1 MKLPRAATSPG
12 AAILSLAL
20 MFAAGCAQHD
30 EDTLPGTVER
40 DRVEL
45 AAEADEF
52 IVTLPFAEGARIKAG
67 DVIVVQDRAL
77 SAAELDAARAQLAQ
91 AESRVAE
98 LRNGPRVTS
107 IRAAA
112 ARRDR
117 ARAERDDAVRERDRL
132 LDLVKQN
139 LVSRSEA
146 DRQMAAAN
154 AAEASLHEA
163 ESDLRELQEGTREE
177 QLAQAQQAADNLRAT
192 LRGLETS
199 SARLEVRAPIA
210 GTLDAL
216 PFHVGEK
223 PARGATV
230 AVLLADEA
238 PYARIHVP
246 APLRAQVK
254 PGTEATLR
262 VDGIDRT
269 YQGQVRFIASEAEF
283 TPYYSLTAADRSRLS
298 FLAEVVFDDAE
309 ARSLPS
315 GVPVDV
321 TLALPLDEGAR

>member
-1 MKLPRAATSPG
+1 MIRRGVFVVSVAT
-12 AAILSLAL
+12 ILY
-20 MFAAGCAQHD
+20 GCAQHD

-45 AAEADEF
+45 AAQADEF
-52 IVTLPFAEGARIKAG
+52 IVSLPFAEGAEVKAG
-67 DVIVVQDRAL
+67 DIIVVQDRAI
-77 SAAELDAARAQLAQ
+77 STAELDAARAQLAE
-91 AESRVAE
+91 AESRVEE
-98 LRNGPRVTS
+98 LKNGPRVTS

-117 ARAERDDAVRERDRL
+117 AKVERDDAMRERDRL

-139 LVSRSEA
+139 LVSRSQV
-146 DRQMAAAN
+146 DQQVAAAN

-163 ESDLRELQEGTREE
+163 ESALRELQEGTRAE
-177 QLAQAQQAADNLRAT
+177 QLTQARQAADSARAT

-210 GTLDAL
+210 GTIDAL

-230 AVLLADEA
+230 AVLLANSA

-246 APLRAQVK
+246 APLRAQVRQ
-254 PGTEATLR
+254 GAAATLR
-262 VDGIDRT
+262 VDGVDRAFE
-269 YQGQVRFIASEAEF
+269 GKVRFIASEAEF

-298 FLAEVVFDDAE
+298 FLAEVVFEDPE
-309 ARSLPS
+309 ALSLPS

-321 TLALPLDEGAR
+321 TLTLAPP

>member
-1 MKLPRAATSPG
+1 MKRPRAATSPG
-12 AAILSLAL
+12 AAILPLAL

-52 IVTLPFAEGARIKAG
+52 IVALPFAEGAQIKAG

-91 AESRVAE
+91 AEARVAE

-132 LDLVKQN
+132 LGLVKQN

-230 AVLLADEA
+230 AVLLANEA

-246 APLRAQVK
+246 APLRAQVQ
-254 PGTEATLR
+254 PGTAATLR

-269 YQGQVRFIASEAEF
+269 YRGQVRFIASEAEF

-298 FLAEVVFDDAE
+298 FLAEVVFEEAE

-321 TLALPLDEGAR
+321 TLALRLDEGAR